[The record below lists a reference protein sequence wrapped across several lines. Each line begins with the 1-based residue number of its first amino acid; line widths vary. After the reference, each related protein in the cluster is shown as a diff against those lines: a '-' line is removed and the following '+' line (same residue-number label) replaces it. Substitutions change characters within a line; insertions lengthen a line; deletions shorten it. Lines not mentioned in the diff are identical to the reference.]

1 MKTILKY
8 LRPYS
13 GRMSV
18 GLTIKVTGTLV
29 ELLLPLIL
37 SHIIENVVKD
47 RSVTK
52 ILLWGAVMVLCAG
65 CACICNIIANRM
77 SSKVSRDFSES
88 LRRDLFASTLRLTD
102 AQTDSF
108 TIPSLES
115 RITTDTYNVHNFVG
129 MMQRMG
135 VRAPILLIG
144 GIIITLIMDA
154 YLALAMLAMLPL
166 IFIVVYSISKK
177 GVPLYTKVQKS
188 VDRMIRVVRED
199 IIGIRVIKALSKATA
214 EHKRY
219 RKVNSELVRNE
230 TRAGVIMGIV
240 NPALTMFMNFGII
253 AVIALSASRVHRGL
267 SSPSTVIA
275 FMQYFTQISTA
286 MMFVTRMFVMYTK
299 CAASAGRISEVL
311 NTEDDIPVYST
322 EEYPDRK
329 GDCHIEFENVSF
341 SYVGKKND
349 LEGIS
354 FRLGHGEKLGIIGAT
369 GSGKTTLIKLLMRFY
384 DVDGGAVRIN
394 GRDVRTM
401 TDSELYTIFG
411 VAMQADFLYAETIE
425 ENILLGRDISREDV
439 VWAAKIA
446 QADGFI
452 SDFSD
457 GYEHVLAQKGSNI
470 SGGQKQRLL
479 ISRAV
484 AGRPDI
490 LILDDSSSALDY
502 KTDAALRKALSTEL
516 SDTTVI
522 TVAQRVSSV
531 MSCDKIIVLDEGRVI
546 GMGTHDHL
554 VETCPE
560 YKEINDSQIGG
571 AIVE

>member
-1 MKTILKY
+1 
-8 LRPYS
+8 
-13 GRMSV
+13 MSL

-52 ILLWGAVMVLCAG
+52 ILLWGGVMILCAG
-65 CACICNIIANRM
+65 CACVCNIIANRM

-88 LRRDLFASTLRLTD
+88 LRRDLFASTLRLSD
-102 AQTDSF
+102 AQTDAF

-144 GIIITLIMDA
+144 GIIITLIMDT
-154 YLALAMLAMLPL
+154 YLSLAMLAMLPL
-166 IFIVVYSISKK
+166 IFIVVYFISGK
-177 GVPLYTKVQKS
+177 GVPLYSKVQKS

-199 IIGIRVIKALSKATA
+199 IIGIRVIKALSKAEA

-219 RKVNSELVRNE
+219 GKVNAELVHDE

-286 MMFVTRMFVMYTK
+286 MMFVTRMFVMFTK
-299 CAASAGRISEVL
+299 CAASAGRIAEVL
-311 NTEDDIPVYST
+311 HTEDEIPVHGRD
-322 EEYPDRK
+322 EYPDSA
-329 GDCHIEFENVSF
+329 DPCHVEFENVSF
-341 SYVGKKND
+341 SYNGKKND
-349 LEGIS
+349 LDHIS

-369 GSGKTTLIKLLMRFY
+369 GAGKTTLIKLLMRFY
-384 DVDGGAVRIN
+384 DADSGAVRIN

-401 TDSELYTIFG
+401 TDRELYTMFG
-411 VAMQADFLYAETIE
+411 VAMQADFLYAETVE
-425 ENILLGRDISREDV
+425 ENILLGREIPHEDV

-452 SDFSD
+452 SDFPD
-457 GYEHVLAQKGSNI
+457 GYGHMLAQKGSNI

-502 KTDAALRKALSTEL
+502 KTDAALRKALATEL

-531 MSCDKIIVLDEGRVI
+531 MSCDNIIVLDEGRVI